1 MSNKQGAE
9 IKRQMSK
16 ATRAD
21 ILGALGILPVF
32 ILICVIFALLSPNF
46 ATSNNFINVLRQ
58 ASINVVLAAGMT
70 FVILT
75 AGIDLSVG
83 AILGASAVVA
93 LQVSLIPQWGWAAIP
108 AGLLTGLIFGL
119 INGLLIAYLK
129 LSPFVVTLGAFSAV
143 RGAAYLLANNGQ
155 TVINSNLGFAAIG
168 NDSFLG
174 VPWLVWIALLVILV
188 SWFILRRTV
197 LGIHIYAVG
206 GNEQAAW
213 LTGIKVPRVLLF
225 VYGFSGL
232 CAGLA
237 GVMSAA
243 RLYSANGILGT
254 GYELDAIAAVVLGGT
269 SLAGGIGSAFGTA
282 LGAMIIAVLNNGL
295 TILGVSSFWQ
305 LVVKG
310 VVIVI
315 AVAVDRLR
323 TTRAGR

>member
-1 MSNKQGAE
+1 LSSENPVRRSGKTWRSE
-9 IKRQMSK
+9 V
-16 ATRAD
+16 
-21 ILGALGILPVF
+21 LGALGILPVLV
-32 ILICVIFALLSPNF
+32 LICVVFALLSANF
-46 ATSNNFINVLRQ
+46 ATANNAINVLRQ

-93 LQVSLIPQWGWAAIP
+93 LQVSLLPQWGWAAIP
-108 AGLLTGLIFGL
+108 AGLMTGLAFGL
-119 INGLLIAYLK
+119 INGLLIAYLR

-174 VPWLVWIALLVILV
+174 VPWLVWIALAVILV

-197 LGIHIYAVG
+197 LGVHVYAVG
-206 GNEQAAW
+206 GNEQAAR
-213 LTGIKVPRVLLF
+213 LTGIKVHRVLLF
-225 VYGFSGL
+225 AYAFSGL

-269 SLAGGIGSAFGTA
+269 SLAGGVGSVLGTA
-282 LGAMIIAVLNNGL
+282 VGAMIIAVLNNGL

-323 TTRAGR
+323 SSR